1 MLKVYNKTEIAAPEG
16 ANTQDIINALVN
28 STKQAFEQVKNHST
42 DMINTTGDP
51 IKDAILVGKFI
62 QENVHYKADGYQEQN
77 IKYPGRLLRDQI
89 GDCKSFSLLAA
100 AILNDLGYTVGFRFA
115 SYRKNKIPTHV
126 YNFVIDNTGKKF
138 IFDTCVKNLKE
149 SKRHTYIKDMQVNY
163 LSGIDTE
170 IDTLDMYSINGKAK
184 RRARR
189 ARRKEEG
196 KGFFKGVKKISLAP
210 VRNAF
215 LGLLRLNARG
225 LATKLMKAIG
235 KDESKTKKFWE
246 KLGGNFSKLKS
257 AAQKGSTKKPLLGA
271 KADKK
276 GSINGANQ
284 VVYYDHMG
292 EAHIGSLAA
301 VGTFLAAAA
310 PALVAASKLFKDL
323 KVPDDGEPVADDDM
337 EGLDPTGEG
346 FEAADPEPGS
356 GGITSFKPSPLLI
369 GGAIA
374 AAAAIYFLTKKKK

>member
-1 MLKVYNKTEIAAPEG
+1 MIKVYNKTEIAAPEG
-16 ANTQDIINALVN
+16 ANTQDIINALIN
-28 STKQAFEQVKNHST
+28 ATDQAFSQVKNHAA

-51 IKDAILVGKFI
+51 IKDAILVAKFI
-62 QENVHYKADGYQEQN
+62 QENVNYKADGYKEQN
-77 IKYPGRLLRDQI
+77 IKLPGRLLRDQI

-100 AILNDLGYTVGFRFA
+100 SILNDLGYTVGFRFA

-170 IDTLDMYSINGKAK
+170 IDTLDMESITGKAE

-189 ARRKEEG
+189 AKRREEG
-196 KGFFKGVKKISLAP
+196 KGLFQGVKKVTLAP

-225 LATKLMKAIG
+225 LATKLMKALA
-235 KDESKTKKFWE
+235 KDETKTKKFWE
-246 KLGGNFSKLKS
+246 KLGGQFSKLKT
-257 AAQKGSTKKPLLGA
+257 AAQKGATKRPLLGA

-284 VVYYDHMG
+284 VVYFDANEQPY
-292 EAHIGSLAA
+292 IGSLAA

-323 KVPDDGEPVADDDM
+323 KVPDDGEPVADADM
-337 EGLDPTGEG
+337 EGLDPKGEG
-346 FEAADPEPGS
+346 FEAADPETGT
-356 GGITSFKPSPLLI
+356 GVTSFKASPLLI

>member
-1 MLKVYNKTEIAAPEG
+1 MIKVYNKKEIAAPEG
-16 ANTQDIINALVN
+16 ANTQDIINALIN
-28 STKQAFEQVKNHST
+28 ATDQAFAQVKNHGA

-51 IKDAILVGKFI
+51 IKDAILVAKFI
-62 QENVHYKADGYQEQN
+62 QENVNYKADGYKEQN
-77 IKYPGRLLRDQI
+77 IKLPGRLLRDQL

-100 AILNDLGYTVGFRFA
+100 SILNDLGYTVGFRFA

-149 SKRHTYIKDMQVNY
+149 SKRHTFIKDMQVNY

-170 IDTLDMYSINGKAK
+170 IDTLDIESITGKAERKARRAK
-184 RRARR
+184 RR
-189 ARRKEEG
+189 EEG
-196 KGFFKGVKKISLAP
+196 KGLFKGVKKVTLAP

-225 LATKLMKAIG
+225 LATKLMKALA
-235 KDESKTKKFWE
+235 KDETKTKKFWE
-246 KLGGNFSKLKS
+246 KLGGQFSKLKT
-257 AAQKGSTKKPLLGA
+257 AAQKGSTKRPLLGA
-271 KADKK
+271 KADRK

-284 VVYYDHMG
+284 VVYFDANEQPY
-292 EAHIGSLAA
+292 IGSLAA

-323 KVPDDGEPVADDDM
+323 KVPDDGEPVADADM
-337 EGLDPTGEG
+337 EGLDPKGEG
-346 FEAADPEPGS
+346 FEAADPETGT
-356 GGITSFKPSPLLI
+356 GVTSFKASPLLI